1 MRQIV
6 QHMGQGLTEIVEAP
20 APSLQSGALLIAS
33 TVTLISAGTERMLV
47 DFGKAN
53 VIDKA
58 RQQPEKVKMVLAKV
72 RTDGLAATVGAVRSK
87 LAQPLPLGYCNVG
100 RVIAVGAGVDGFRSG
115 ERVGRRLI
123 RPRDLYGDQP
133 TGVVDR

>member
-53 VIDKA
+53 VWPP
-58 RQQPEKVKMVLAKV
+58 QSVLCGQNWLNPC
-72 RTDGLAATVGAVRSK
+72 RL
-87 LAQPLPLGYCNVG
+87 
-100 RVIAVGAGVDGFRSG
+100 VIATSDV
-115 ERVGRRLI
+115 
-123 RPRDLYGDQP
+123 
-133 TGVVDR
+133 